1 MLMRETTHCNFAND
15 DCWTVRVHPRIK
27 NVSYNTGYM
36 TGSQELKISGV
47 SLNGT
52 NIEVEV
58 GGVNCDITDS
68 GLDYIECVTGAADTE
83 SPLGY

>member
-1 MLMRETTHCNFAND
+1 M
-15 DCWTVRVHPRIK
+15 HPRIK
-27 NVSYNTGYM
+27 KVSHNMGYT

-58 GGVNCDITDS
+58 GGVDCEIIDS
-68 GLDYIECVTGAADTE
+68 GLDYIKCVTGVADVA